1 MSSYSWICPKA
12 IMFVWDVQLFV
23 RKMRI
28 NYVMSKEKK
37 KITQAFTW
45 DFNIHT

>member
-12 IMFVWDVQLFV
+12 IMFVGDVQLFV

-28 NYVMSKEKK
+28 NYVMSKEKN
-37 KITQAFTW
+37 ITQASTW

>member
-12 IMFVWDVQLFV
+12 IMFVGDVQLFV

-28 NYVMSKEKK
+28 NYVMSKEKN
-37 KITQAFTW
+37 ITQASTW
-45 DFNIHT
+45 TLYPHLA